1 MTNVLYEK
9 FPEAVNVH
17 GTDYAIETD
26 FREWI
31 RFAELAED
39 DSVPWQI
46 QVQLML
52 GWYLDEVPDDLE
64 EAIRAL
70 GDFLVAR
77 KLYANQKEHDR
88 SSKENNSNQ
97 QPAFSFQED
106 AGCIYSAFIDCYG
119 IDLQTIPYM
128 HWWKFKTLFDWLP
141 EDTEI
146 KQRIMYRTIDINSI
160 KDKEEKKRVRRI
172 QNAIAL
178 RKRNRYVDDYE
189 IGDAFA

>member
-1 MTNVLYEK
+1 MLNVLYEK
-9 FPEAVNVH
+9 FP
-17 GTDYAIETD
+17 DYVLVQGIKYPIETD

-31 RFAELAED
+31 RFAELVED
-39 DSVPWQI
+39 DSIPWQV

-52 GWYLDEVPDDLE
+52 RWYLEEIPEDLE
-64 EAIRAL
+64 EAVRVL
-70 GDFLVAR
+70 GDFLVAK
-77 KLYANQKEHDR
+77 KLD
-88 SSKENNSNQ
+88 SKHGNIEENNSNQ
-97 QPAFSFQED
+97 KPAFSFQED

-119 IDLQTIPYM
+119 IDLQAIPYM

-146 KQRIMYRTIDINSI
+146 KQRIMYRTVDINTI

-178 RKRNRYVDDYE
+178 RKKKQYVDDYE
-189 IGDAFA
+189 IGNAFA

>member
-1 MTNVLYEK
+1 MINVLYEK
-9 FPEAVNVH
+9 FPECVNVH
-17 GTDYAIETD
+17 GIEYLIETD

-31 RFAELAED
+31 RFAELVED
-39 DSVPWQI
+39 DSIPWQV

-52 GWYLDEVPDDLE
+52 RWYLEEIPEDLE

-77 KLYANQKEHDR
+77 KLDLKHGNTE
-88 SSKENNSNQ
+88 ENNSNQ
-97 QPAFSFQED
+97 KPAFSFQED

-119 IDLQTIPYM
+119 IDLQAIPYM

-146 KQRIMYRTIDINSI
+146 KQRIMYRTVDINTI

-178 RKRNRYVDDYE
+178 RKKKQYVDDYE